1 MMHLDE
7 ADVRAVLSW
16 DRLIAATEAALAAFS
31 PGRVIQPMRTVLT
44 IEEGHRYL
52 GVMPAAADDAMG
64 LKVVSFYPGNRGTIH
79 PTHLAMI
86 LLLDPA
92 TGQPLVLM
100 DGRLITAMRTA
111 AVSAPV
117 TKRRGSPDSRV
128 LALLGIGVLAKAH
141 LAALAQVRRFDEVR
155 VWSRTPEHARRFA
168 SEHGARAVDA
178 EGGGAGGGLVVTTT
192 NALEPILRGAWLKP
206 GAHVNAVGSPRPMW
220 RELDDEAMRSV
231 LVVDSREAV
240 LEESGE
246 LILSGASTYAVVGEI
261 FAGSTPSP
269 ALGKTTVFKSVGVAA
284 EDLAA
289 ARLVYDAVRSR
300 DDERE

>member
-1 MMHLDE
+1 
-7 ADVRAVLSW
+7 
-16 DRLIAATEAALAAFS
+16 
-31 PGRVIQPMRTVLT
+31 
-44 IEEGHRYL
+44 
-52 GVMPAAADDAMG
+52 
-64 LKVVSFYPGNRGTIH
+64 
-79 PTHLAMI
+79 
-86 LLLDPA
+86 
-92 TGQPLVLM
+92 
-100 DGRLITAMRTA
+100 
-111 AVSAPV
+111 
-117 TKRRGSPDSRV
+117 
-128 LALLGIGVLAKAH
+128 
-141 LAALAQVRRFDEVR
+141 
-155 VWSRTPEHARRFA
+155 
-168 SEHGARAVDA
+168 
-178 EGGGAGGGLVVTTT
+178 LVVTTT

-231 LVVDSREAV
+231 LLVDSREAV